1 MAKLHNQSNLTKK
14 TPPVP
19 SPDGEGIKGWGGYNT
34 TIASTNRTDAM
45 ARLHNQT
52 NLTKKT
58 LPVPSPDRERIK
70 GWGDTNTTIRSTNRH
85 VAMANSNNRS
95 NLTARRRQV
104 RKDATKTENL
114 LWQGLRRRQVAGR
127 KFRRQH
133 SIGRFIVDFYCPEE
147 KLIVEIDGSIHDDPA
162 RAAYDDKRHQWLEQ
176 QGMRVIRIDNESVLR
191 TPNDVLEYIS
201 SWFTDAS

>member
-1 MAKLHNQSNLTKK
+1 
-14 TPPVP
+14 
-19 SPDGEGIKGWGGYNT
+19 
-34 TIASTNRTDAM
+34 M
-45 ARLHNQT
+45 ARLHNQS

-58 LPVPSPDRERIK
+58 LPVPSPDGERIK
-70 GWGDTNTTIRSTNRH
+70 GWGDSNTTIASTNRLD
-85 VAMANSNNRS
+85 AMAILHKQS
-95 NLTARRRQV
+95 NLKARRRQLLN
-104 RKDATKTENL
+104 DATKAEYL

-191 TPNDVLEYIS
+191 TPNDVDRKSTRLNSSHVAIS
-201 SWFTDAS
+201 YAVFCLKK